1 MDDSEVLPEDRPIKQ
16 EVMDEE
22 ELPSILGG
30 GLRVAGESTPEHEHL
45 QQDSSTR
52 AEEKEQ
58 DAETNETNGDTNN
71 GLARV
76 SGNTEWWFY
85 TRESYIR

>member
-1 MDDSEVLPEDRPIKQ
+1 MDDSEFPLEDRPIKQ
-16 EVMDEE
+16 EVEDEE
-22 ELPSILGG
+22 EVPNILDGG
-30 GLRVAGESTPEHEHL
+30 GERFAGDAKPEQEHL

-58 DAETNETNGDTNN
+58 DAETNETNGDSNN

-76 SGNTEWWFY
+76 SINIE
-85 TRESYIR
+85 

>member
-1 MDDSEVLPEDRPIKQ
+1 MDDSEFSLEDRPIKQ
-16 EVMDEE
+16 EVKDEE
-22 ELPSILGG
+22 EMPNILEGG
-30 GLRVAGESTPEHEHL
+30 GERCTGDATPEQEHP

-58 DAETNETNGDTNN
+58 DAETNETNGDSNN

-76 SGNTEWWFY
+76 SENIE
-85 TRESYIR
+85 